1 MNQALAVCPANLGP
15 RPSSVV
21 KALIQRVTRASVTVA
36 DHQVAGIGKGLVI
49 LLGVAKADTEAD
61 PLYLVDK
68 IANLRVFPDDHSHF
82 NHSALETKAELLVV
96 SQITLCADT
105 RKGRRPDFSGAAPP
119 AEAERLYQRAVE
131 LFQESGLSVATGVFQ
146 EHMQV
151 SLQND
156 GPVTIML
163 DSADR
168 HRPRRG

>member
-1 MNQALAVCPANLGP
+1 M
-15 RPSSVV
+15 
-21 KALIQRVTRASVTVA
+21 KALIQRVTHASVTVA
-36 DHQVAGIGKGLVI
+36 DHEVARIGTGLVI
-49 LLGVAKADTEAD
+49 LLGVAKADTDAD

-68 IANLRVFPDDHSHF
+68 IANLRIFPDDRNHF
-82 NHSALETKAELLVV
+82 NHSALETGSELLVV
-96 SQITLCADT
+96 SQFTLCADT

-119 AEAERLYQRAVE
+119 AEAEQLYLRTVD
-131 LFQESGLSVATGVFQ
+131 LFRETGLSVVTGVFQ

>member
-1 MNQALAVCPANLGP
+1 M
-15 RPSSVV
+15 

-36 DHQVAGIGKGLVI
+36 DREVARIGTGLVI
-49 LLGVAKADTEAD
+49 LLGVAKADTDAD
-61 PLYLVDK
+61 PQYLVDK
-68 IANLRVFPDDHSHF
+68 IANLRVFPDDRSHF
-82 NHSALETKAELLVV
+82 NRSALETGAEFLVV
-96 SQITLCADT
+96 SQFTLCADT
-105 RKGRRPDFSGAAPP
+105 RKGRRPDFSDAAPP
-119 AEAERLYQRAVE
+119 AEAERLYQRAVD
-131 LFQESGLSVATGVFQ
+131 LFRETGLVVATGVFQ

>member
-1 MNQALAVCPANLGP
+1 M
-15 RPSSVV
+15 
-21 KALIQRVTRASVTVA
+21 KALIQRVTHASVTVA
-36 DHQVAGIGKGLVI
+36 DHEVARIGTGLVI
-49 LLGVAKADTEAD
+49 LLGVAKADTDAD

-68 IANLRVFPDDHSHF
+68 IANLRIFPDDRNHF
-82 NHSALETKAELLVV
+82 NPSALETGSELLVV
-96 SQITLCADT
+96 SQFTLCADT

-119 AEAERLYQRAVE
+119 AEAEQLYLRTVD
-131 LFQESGLSVATGVFQ
+131 LFRETGLSVVTGVFQ

-168 HRPRRG
+168 HRPRSA